1 MGLVRSFGVVVYNGF
16 MDREL
21 DRLMRKLG
29 GQLRWARTAEAF
41 GLGVGVAA
49 VVATVGLV
57 AIFLVG
63 LFSTSPAHGAYGL
76 VDGGVR
82 AAWLLV
88 AAGGFL
94 GAGWAMRTGHWAM
107 RAARFLDAKYDLKE
121 RLTTAA
127 ELAWA
132 HREDDVARYVFTQA
146 REAASTRIE
155 ASTTYWRFGRRLTSG
170 VVLSLVLCAGVSWA
184 VHPGTSQA
192 DADAAALARAMDAMS
207 PGRRA
212 DLAEQLRQAAR
223 LKGSA
228 ATAESLDAL
237 AQVVVVA
244 DEQALREL
252 VETLRE
258 KGMTLRQI
266 LAPKLQASLGLDE
279 QARDSQPGQPA
290 TREGTLDAQAGN
302 EVRAVRVYNPAYAS
316 HVQAAASPSAAGDST
331 AISQTLPAPS
341 AWAQARRQASR
352 ALREESCPPAYR
364 QILRQFFQGDE

>member
-1 MGLVRSFGVVVYNGF
+1 
-16 MDREL
+16 
-21 DRLMRKLG
+21 
-29 GQLRWARTAEAF
+29 
-41 GLGVGVAA
+41 
-49 VVATVGLV
+49 
-57 AIFLVG
+57 
-63 LFSTSPAHGAYGL
+63 
-76 VDGGVR
+76 
-82 AAWLLV
+82 
-88 AAGGFL
+88 
-94 GAGWAMRTGHWAM
+94 
-107 RAARFLDAKYDLKE
+107 
-121 RLTTAA
+121 
-127 ELAWA
+127 
-132 HREDDVARYVFTQA
+132 
-146 REAASTRIE
+146 
-155 ASTTYWRFGRRLTSG
+155 
-170 VVLSLVLCAGVSWA
+170 
-184 VHPGTSQA
+184 
-192 DADAAALARAMDAMS
+192 
-207 PGRRA
+207 
-212 DLAEQLRQAAR
+212 LAEQLRQAAR
-223 LKGSA
+223 LEGSA

-279 QARDSQPGQPA
+279 QAREAGQPA